1 MEIIGERKPVANRK
15 YKYSFKIGVDKY
27 APARWKVFDINDKDF
42 KKVLYENTNGLFC
55 FQSTDIGKEFILKAY
70 VEIYNTQEV
79 YKTKLAILSDQMKI
93 LSVEWRDVNNK
104 PINGRT
110 VGYLDDITLA
120 IKTLY
125 IPIGDTLSVT
135 IYEDEAIGSPRCM
148 GTYKTTPINKEGYT
162 ELHLKKEMLKL
173 YQQRLNNADL
183 FDESEHEYYVQIVYR
198 DHINRVEEGIQLK
211 IKNVLDAF
219 IKPKVA
225 VKPVLV
231 NVPDPP
237 EKEMKKGKDLF
248 FNMFFDGTMNNKDNT
263 EAKINYE
270 KSVFNGTIRERTIF
284 DIRKEDKYKN
294 NDSYQNFY
302 SNIALLYKTLIDT
315 KNNNIFNIYTEG
327 IGTEKG
333 KEDSVMVGG
342 GIGLGS
348 TGVVAKVK
356 KALNEMRNKMNL
368 YEGSIGTIYI
378 NVFGFSRGA
387 AAARNFISQRKE
399 IASKLKLE
407 NEYKIYFN
415 FVGLFDT
422 VASYGV
428 YHQNDVKELSLDI
441 KGNAKKVIHLVAA
454 DEYRENF
461 KLTNI
466 ESSIK
471 AGVGYELSLPGVHSD
486 IGGGYKEKEDEKRW
500 LGSNISIKDL
510 GEDPNC
516 FDNVK
521 QYYKNE
527 GWYNTEDFKIEKKQ
541 ILNTVQQG
549 VTVVAYQYSI
559 AAYQY
564 NLYGVRKS
572 LSNNYQYIALKIM
585 VYFCNKYSSKLIFDK
600 DKMIKYVITKE
611 KDEFLYRIQEQILK
625 YAKEND
631 GINSIKVQ
639 LSKEDLHKLR
649 HQYLHRSNQ
658 DDDMIAMYGRYKE
671 GKPKRDILQG

>member
-1 MEIIGERKPVANRK
+1 M
-15 YKYSFKIGVDKY
+15 
-27 APARWKVFDINDKDF
+27 
-42 KKVLYENTNGLFC
+42 
-55 FQSTDIGKEFILKAY
+55 LK
-70 VEIYNTQEV
+70 YNTQEV

-148 GTYKTTPINKEGYT
+148 GTYKTTPINKEEYT
-162 ELHLKKEMLKL
+162 KLHLKKEMLKL
-173 YQQRLNNADL
+173 YQQRLNNADTL
-183 FDESEHEYYVQIVYR
+183 DESEHEYYVQIVYR

-225 VKPVLV
+225 VKPVVV
-231 NVPDPP
+231 NLPDPT

-600 DKMIKYVITKE
+600 DKMREYVITKE

-631 GINSIKVQ
+631 GINSIKVH

>member
-1 MEIIGERKPVANRK
+1 MEIIGERRPVANRK

-27 APARWKVFDINDKDF
+27 APARWKIFDINDKDF

-110 VGYLDDITLA
+110 VGYLDDIKLV

-125 IPIGDTLSVT
+125 IPMGDTLSVT

-173 YQQRLNNADL
+173 YQQRLNNADP

-198 DHINRVEEGIQLK
+198 DHINRVEKGIQLK

-225 VKPVLV
+225 VKPVVV
-231 NVPDPP
+231 NVPNPP
-237 EKEMKKGKDLF
+237 KKNDKKKIDII
-248 FNMFFDGTMNNKDNT
+248 FNVFFDGTGNNKSNT
-263 EAKINYE
+263 E
-270 KSVFNGTIRERTIF
+270 SR
-284 DIRKEDKYKN
+284 IRKKN
-294 NDSYQNFY
+294 IYYQESNKKNDSYTNFF
-302 SNIALLYKTLIDT
+302 SNIALFFMNLKDV
-315 KNNNIFNIYTEG
+315 KNNYIINIYTEG
-327 IGTEKG
+327 IGTNDNE
-333 KEDSVMVGG
+333 EDKTLLGQ
-342 GIGLGS
+342 GLGAS
-348 TGVVAKVK
+348 IFGSEGIEKKVDKTIAKMQSIIK
-356 KALNEMRNKMNL
+356 ERSLENKINTA
-368 YEGSIGTIYI
+368 II
-378 NVFGFSRGA
+378 NVLGFSRGA

-471 AGVGYELSLPGVHSD
+471 AGVGYELSLPGAHSD
-486 IGGGYKEKEDEKRW
+486 IGGGYRNHLDSDDRLENEEDFCEKRKIDTT
-500 LGSNISIKDL
+500 SDNKKIDKIK
-510 GEDPNC
+510 N
-516 FDNVK
+516 F
-521 QYYKNE
+521 YKKE
-527 GWYNTEDFKIEKKQ
+527 GWYKEDDFKIE
-541 ILNTVQQG
+541 NG
-549 VTVVAYQYSI
+549 S
-559 AAYQY
+559 
-564 NLYGVRKS
+564 LYGARK
-572 LSNNYQYIALKIM
+572 LTNLYQYIPLKIM
-585 VYFCNKYSSKLIFDK
+585 IELCKKYSKTIIFDEEK
-600 DKMIKYVITKE
+600 FKKRSYVKPL
-611 KDEFLYRIQEQILK
+611 DVFLSNLQEEMLK
-625 YAKEND
+625 FALEND
-631 GINSIKVQ
+631 GINSISFKISDITKLHELRHSYLH
-639 LSKEDLHKLR
+639 LSDSPDDNFVNQANYEKEDGSFK
-649 HQYLHRSNQ
+649 
-658 DDDMIAMYGRYKE
+658 
-671 GKPKRDILQG
+671 KRDVLKG

>member
-600 DKMIKYVITKE
+600 DKMREYVITKE

-631 GINSIKVQ
+631 GINSIKVH
-639 LSKEDLHKLR
+639 LSKEDFHKLR